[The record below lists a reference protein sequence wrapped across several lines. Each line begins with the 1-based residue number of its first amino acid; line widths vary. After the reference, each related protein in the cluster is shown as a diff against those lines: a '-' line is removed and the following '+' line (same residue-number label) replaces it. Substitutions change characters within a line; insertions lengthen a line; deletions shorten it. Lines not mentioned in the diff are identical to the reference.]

1 MGLLPSLLTLL
12 THLSPFLSRGVVAR
26 ALVMSQLA
34 AGLALHR
41 LAHAGVDSGGR
52 GTWHVGRA
60 TLLRDRVRR
69 VGRVGGVGWGRARR
83 HRLDV
88 GFGDGFVADVYTWLV
103 LFLLC

>member
-1 MGLLPSLLTLL
+1 MELLLSLLTLL

-26 ALVMSQLA
+26 ALVMSELA

-41 LAHAGVDSGGR
+41 LAHAGVDGGGGR
-52 GTWHVGRA
+52 AWHVGRA

-69 VGRVGGVGWGRARR
+69 VGRVGGVGRGGARR